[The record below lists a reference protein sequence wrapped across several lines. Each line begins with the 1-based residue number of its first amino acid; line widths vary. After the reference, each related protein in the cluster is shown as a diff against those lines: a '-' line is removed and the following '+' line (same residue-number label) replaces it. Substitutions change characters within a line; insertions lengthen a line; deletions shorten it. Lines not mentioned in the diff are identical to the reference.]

1 MDRYANVNLKK
12 GTKKLTTVYICHDF
26 ILLVLPAH
34 SRIYGC
40 EVRRRHYLERKEGG
54 GFDPEE
60 FEKFPSRYIST
71 FSKKVG
77 PCNYII

>member
-1 MDRYANVNLKK
+1 VDKYAKFNLKK
-12 GTKKLTTVYICHDF
+12 RTKKFVTVYICLDF
-26 ILLVLPAH
+26 MLLVLSAYTK
-34 SRIYGC
+34 IYGC

-54 GFDPEE
+54 GFDSEE
-60 FEKFPSRYIST
+60 FEKFPSQYIST